1 MRYDAE
7 EKYQSVLRAH
17 GRLISLASDL
27 GKTAIIGDQAA
38 RDAATAFFM
47 ECYHLKDWLKKDS
60 RITPAKAIEDWISN
74 SPALSRAAD
83 LCNSFK
89 HAGLDRP
96 PRSGA
101 QLDQVNMAYSLD
113 ISITEPG
120 NVTFTR
126 QPSPGDTL
134 TLSRSRIT
142 GRPIA
147 TAKIILTIGGVKY
160 DAPELASRCVND
172 WDVFLASYG
181 IQFARS

>member
-17 GRLISLASDL
+17 ARLIALASDI

-38 RDAATAFFM
+38 KDATTAFFM

-60 RITPAKAIEDWISN
+60 RITPTRAIEDCITN
-74 SPALSRAAD
+74 SPALSLAAD

-89 HAGLDRP
+89 HGGLDRT

-120 NVTFTR
+120 TVTFTR
-126 QPSPGDTL
+126 QPSPGDTI
-134 TLSRSRIT
+134 TLSRSRVT

-147 TAKIILTIGGVKY
+147 TARIILTIGGVKY
-160 DAPELASRCVND
+160 DAPELASRRVNE
-172 WDVFLASYG
+172 WDAFFVSYG
-181 IQFARS
+181 IQFAK